1 MQWPADADAAFTA
14 TEEEKNVI
22 LMFYFCY
29 TYLKP
34 VNFPAVGWRLLEE
47 SDLSP

>member
-1 MQWPADADAAFTA
+1 MQWPADADAASTA
-14 TEEEKNVI
+14 TEEDKNVF
-22 LMFYFCY
+22 LMFDFCR

-34 VNFPAVGWRLLEE
+34 VNFAAVRWRLLEE